1 VLARLRDAAAQTVAN
16 PEIAGRLK
24 AQGLELNAMRAEEM
38 TAFGRS
44 ELAKWAELV
53 RRSGAQVD

>member
-1 VLARLRDAAAQTVAN
+1 VLARLRDAAAQTLAN
-16 PEIAGRLK
+16 ADIASRLK
-24 AQGLELNAMRAEEM
+24 AQGLELSAMRAEEM

>member
-1 VLARLRDAAAQTVAN
+1 
-16 PEIAGRLK
+16 
-24 AQGLELNAMRAEEM
+24 MRAEEM